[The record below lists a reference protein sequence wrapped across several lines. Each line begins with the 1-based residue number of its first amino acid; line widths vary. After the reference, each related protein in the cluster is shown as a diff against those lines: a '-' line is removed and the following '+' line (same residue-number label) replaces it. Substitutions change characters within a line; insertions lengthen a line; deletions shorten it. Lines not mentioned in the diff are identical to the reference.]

1 MDMIKRGSILLIEND
16 TIDFYKA
23 RLPLALF
30 LVQRGW
36 FVNALVP
43 ENEDVSLIEKAGIK
57 TFIYKLSRRNK
68 GILHIFNLLF
78 IYRAVIKKHKYN
90 YIHSFRFQPNL
101 VNVLLNF
108 FNKQKIVIH
117 ITGLGIAFSNESF
130 KYKFLRVISHI
141 IYQVKFV
148 RANKIIFQNP
158 DDVANMWFHK
168 FWRKKI
174 EIIYGSGVNTLYYKN
189 NFYNTDQVRLRY
201 NVSSTDFIFL
211 CVSRL
216 IWEKG
221 ILEMVKAFQKIK
233 QEGFPYKLW
242 IVGWPDEDN
251 PRHVETSFI
260 DSFQNDGTILF
271 LGKQDNVRELLASAD
286 VFLYP
291 SYYREGVP
299 RAILEALSMSLP
311 IITTDMPG
319 CKLTVKNGVNGYLI
333 TPRSDKAIYTAV
345 LKIAEKEK
353 VSEMGKFS
361 RFIAEDFFS
370 ESVIFSQIENIYN

>member
-1 MDMIKRGSILLIEND
+1 MDMIKRGNILLIEND
-16 TIDFYKA
+16 TMDFYKA

-30 LVQRGW
+30 LIQRGW
-36 FVNALVP
+36 LVNALVP
-43 ENEDVSLIEKAGIK
+43 ESEDVSLIENAGVK

-68 GILHIFNLLF
+68 GILHIFYLLF
-78 IYRAVIKKHKYN
+78 IYRGIIKQHKYN
-90 YIHSFRFQPNL
+90 YVHSFRFQPNL

-108 FNKQKIVIH
+108 FNKQKIAIH
-117 ITGLGIAFSNESF
+117 VTGLGIAFSNESF
-130 KYKFLRVISHI
+130 KYKILRVVSHF
-141 IYQVKFV
+141 IYQIKFL
-148 RANKIIFQNP
+148 RANKIVFQNP
-158 DDVANMWFHK
+158 DDVLNMWFHK

-174 EIIYGSGVNTLYYKN
+174 EVIYGSGVNTLYYKN
-189 NFYNTDQVRLRY
+189 NFCNTDQVRRRY
-201 NVSSTDFIFL
+201 NASTTDFIFL

-221 ILEMVKAFQKIK
+221 ILEMVTAFQKIK

-251 PRHVETSFI
+251 PRHVKTSFI
-260 DSFQNDGTILF
+260 DSFQNDGTVLF
-271 LGKQDNVRELLASAD
+271 LGKQNNVRELLASAD

-319 CKLTVKNGVNGYLI
+319 CKLTVKSGMNGYLI

-353 VSEMGKFS
+353 VREMGKFS
-361 RFIAEDFFS
+361 RFIAEDLFS
-370 ESVIFSQIENIYN
+370 ENVIFSQIENIYN